1 MAMNLFR
8 KQKLSLMSIV
18 LLLSLQLFSVHVH
31 AVDFDPVHEHCIQC
45 SIDTVAI
52 LEQPSAGVF
61 DYGAVASH
69 RDVVVT
75 ADSSFILHS
84 HARAPPV

>member
-1 MAMNLFR
+1 MNFFR
-8 KQKLSLMSIV
+8 KQKLSIMSVV
-18 LLLSLQLFSVHVH
+18 LLLALQLFSVHVH

-52 LEQPSAGVF
+52 VEQPSACLFENVVQTLVS
-61 DYGAVASH
+61 DI
-69 RDVVVT
+69 VVT
-75 ADSSFILHS
+75 AYSSITLHS